1 MMTEQRMCDPKCTA
15 FKGGVC
21 AVHLQSVEFATVNGV
36 AKVVEICELMKPEH
50 WISHIMIAICL
61 FLLGCIAIMR

>member
-1 MMTEQRMCDPKCTA
+1 MIYGVIKMATEQRMCDPKCAA

-36 AKVVEICELMKPEH
+36 AKVVEICELPNDLV
-50 WISHIMIAICL
+50 IG
-61 FLLGCIAIMR
+61 FNR

>member
-36 AKVVEICELMKPEH
+36 AKVVEICELPNDLV
-50 WISHIMIAICL
+50 IG
-61 FLLGCIAIMR
+61 FNR